1 MHIVLHPSSHNQPL
15 RLEAF
20 CVLSFCWNLQNDRR
34 LLMSRIFHF
43 SYYVFGVN
51 YFTFCRQRGQCAPKK
66 QTAPCCAAS
75 NFSGLETKVPSYLV
89 SAPHS
94 PINAVLDARNLLQST
109 LVFAFLHRSWIHS
122 CSLWR
127 HTPSP
132 PSSNFCKSFHSQFV
146 PYMHCTLCIT
156 TNGIMP
162 WTALCANRQLCRS
175 LFL

>member
-75 NFSGLETKVPSYLV
+75 NFSGLETKVPSYPPLTHPLTLSWMRAISCRVLWHFYIGVEFIAAHCGGTPPPHPHLTFASHSTHNLCHICIAHYV
-89 SAPHS
+89 S
-94 PINAVLDARNLLQST
+94 LQ
-109 LVFAFLHRSWIHS
+109 
-122 CSLWR
+122 
-127 HTPSP
+127 
-132 PSSNFCKSFHSQFV
+132 
-146 PYMHCTLCIT
+146 M
-156 TNGIMP
+156 G
-162 WTALCANRQLCRS
+162 
-175 LFL
+175 

>member
-1 MHIVLHPSSHNQPL
+1 MRSHIYL
-15 RLEAF
+15 
-20 CVLSFCWNLQNDRR
+20 CWNMQNDRL

-94 PINAVLDARNLLQST
+94 PTNAVLDARNQSLAEYVLWHFYIGVEFIAAHCGGTPPPHPHLTFASHSTHNLCHICIAHYVSLQ
-109 LVFAFLHRSWIHS
+109 
-122 CSLWR
+122 
-127 HTPSP
+127 
-132 PSSNFCKSFHSQFV
+132 
-146 PYMHCTLCIT
+146 M
-156 TNGIMP
+156 G
-162 WTALCANRQLCRS
+162 
-175 LFL
+175 